1 VATEAATR
9 ADADAVVNMLTH
21 RGVALAPEASFQAAP
36 APTYDE
42 NGQPIAAVA
51 VAPPLLMKE
60 TDGTVLEQGQGQG
73 DASSSSSS
81 SSSSSQ
87 GTAKPLYQEI
97 TSMRPDNYSMP
108 PSKRVRVEEEEEEEN
123 EEEEERRDDGNER
136 SIGKEEAAHLD
147 KQYADAGIVWY
158 PDTDSQYA
166 ASSASSGTSS
176 SGTSSWKPATDP
188 SSGSTYYYNE
198 KV

>member
-51 VAPPLLMKE
+51 PPMVIEE
-60 TDGTVLEQGQGQG
+60 TDGAVSDQGQGQG

-81 SSSSSQ
+81 SSST

-108 PSKRVRVEEEEEEEN
+108 PSKRVRVEEVEED
-123 EEEEERRDDGNER
+123 EEEEREDGNER

-166 ASSASSGTSS
+166 ASTAASSASSGTSPP
-176 SGTSSWKPATDP
+176 WKPATDP